1 MRSKLISGIVALAFI
16 IFISACTSSR
26 KTIAI
31 EEGWDLIGEKTV
43 NFVKDKDIIDVTT
56 SNTYTDI
63 KFQVEKKDIIIKDL
77 NVVYQNGDKLAPAI
91 PDMITAGEMSKIIHL
106 SPGGKSIRTI
116 EIKYRSKGSI
126 LKGRAKILVF
136 GKRYMPVQY

>member
-1 MRSKLISGIVALAFI
+1 MRSKLISGFIVAALI
-16 IFISACTSSR
+16 VFISACSSSR

-31 EEGWDLIGEKTV
+31 EEGWELLGEKTV
-43 NFVKDKDIIDVTT
+43 NFVKDKDEIAVI
-56 SNTYTDI
+56 SNNTYTDI
-63 KFQVEKKDIIIKDL
+63 KFQVEKKDILIKDL
-77 NVVYQNGDKLAPAI
+77 KVVYQNGDKLSPAI
-91 PDMITAGEMSKIIHL
+91 PDIINAGEMSKIIHL
-106 SPGGKSIRTI
+106 SPVGKSIRTI